1 MVLMKWKKW
10 RCDCPRG
17 QIEQRDFEISPRLV
31 KKTAVFASFRLQPSF
46 HVFSDVQFI
55 FMFCFYDPFGFCNL
69 EVMTSLLGIEAFEFK
84 QAVRN

>member
-31 KKTAVFASFRLQPSF
+31 KKTAVFAHSFQCSSC
-46 HVFSDVQFI
+46 FSDVQMFLG
-55 FMFCFYDPFGFCNL
+55 FCFGGHVFVFGNL
-69 EVMTSLLGIEAFEFK
+69 EVRLLHSASK
-84 QAVRN
+84 R